1 MDETPAKKGADF
13 VTNPLRPLPPI
24 AQPLIKWY
32 KQNARPLPWRDDPT
46 PYRVWV
52 SEIMLQQTR
61 IEAARGYFERF
72 MAVLPDVFALA
83 AADEDEV
90 MKLWEGLGYYSRA
103 RNLHK
108 AAKLVVSDYG
118 GALPAEAAALRS
130 LPGIGDYTA
139 GAIASIAFGLPEPAV
154 DGNVLRICARLCA
167 CGDSIGEAS
176 VKNRFR
182 DALRAQYETDCG
194 AFSSALMEL
203 GETICLPGTPD
214 CERCPIAASC
224 AAHERGRETDY
235 PVMPAKKPR
244 RVEEKTVLLLRCG
257 EKTAL
262 CRRPDK
268 GLLAGLWELPNRSGH
283 MDESAVRAWCARK
296 GLAPRSIT
304 PCGESVHI
312 FSHIEWHMT
321 GFAVD
326 CGTEA
331 PDFEWTA
338 NVDGYALPTAFR
350 YYRRQIGSIWQNR

>member
-1 MDETPAKKGADF
+1 MAESMRA
-13 VTNPLRPLPPI
+13 LPPI
-24 AQPLIKWY
+24 AQPLIQWY
-32 KQNARPLPWRDDPT
+32 KENARPLPWRDDPT

-72 MAVLPDVFALA
+72 MAALPDIYALA
-83 AADEDEV
+83 EAEGDTV

-108 AAKLVVSDYG
+108 AAKLIVSSYG
-118 GALPAEAAALRS
+118 GDLPADASALRA

-167 CGDSIGEAS
+167 CGESIGDTA

-182 DALRAQYETDCG
+182 EALRAQYDTDC
-194 AFSSALMEL
+194 AALSSGLMEL

-214 CERCPIAASC
+214 CERCPIAARC
-224 AAHERGRETDY
+224 AAHAQGREADY
-235 PVMPAKKPR
+235 PVMPEKKPR
-244 RVEEKTVLLLRCG
+244 RIEEKTVLLLHCG
-257 EKTAL
+257 GKTAL
-262 CRRPDK
+262 LRRPEK

-283 MDESAVRAWCARK
+283 LDEAAVRRWCDGK
-296 GLAPRSIT
+296 GLVPSSIT
-304 PCGESVHI
+304 PCGEAVHI

-321 GFAVD
+321 GYCVD
-326 CGTEA
+326 CGFEA
-331 PDFEWTA
+331 AGFEWA
-338 NVDGYALPTAFR
+338 ADVDAYALPAAFR
-350 YYRRQIGSIWQNR
+350 FYRRQIGRESQL